1 MLLVCLFKKKSWQ
14 KILTKKGFQVGCYL
28 NWVSELKVFYASE
41 KNRVRSPSP
50 HAEQARCVLFIYIVC
65 QGMIL
70 LNELLLEKMRVVS
83 NFVCQY
89 MFFH

>member
-1 MLLVCLFKKKSWQ
+1 M
-14 KILTKKGFQVGCYL
+14 

-41 KNRVRSPSP
+41 KDRVRSPSP
-50 HAEQARCVLFIYIVC
+50 HANQTRCVLFIYIVC

-83 NFVCQY
+83 NFVVFASTCFSINMHRIISY
-89 MFFH
+89 TRDETSESLA